1 MKTFPFKK
9 PASTTTDSLSFT
21 NINYNIATEV
31 PIGDQHPGAFG
42 YVRKNHVHEGVDL
55 YCHPGEEVFAV
66 EDGEVVHVEWFT
78 GPNANPPSEW
88 WRNTRAVHVEGESGV
103 IVYGEII
110 EEQNI
115 VVGTKVKQGQ
125 LIGKVETVLTK
136 DKGRP
141 MTMLH
146 FELYKHGS
154 RQSVIWNVGEEKPEL
169 LQDPTNLLISAIG
182 NSPE

>member
-9 PASTTTDSLSFT
+9 AAKITKDSMSFV
-21 NINYNIATEV
+21 NVNYDIETEV
-31 PIGDQHPGAFG
+31 PIGNNHVGAFG
-42 YVRKNHVHEGVDL
+42 YIRKNHTHEGVDL
-55 YCHPGEEVFAV
+55 YCHPGEEVFAM
-66 EDGEVVHVEWFT
+66 EDGEVVFIEWFT

-110 EEQNI
+110 ESEDI
-115 VVGTKVKQGQ
+115 MVGKKIKQGD

-141 MTMLH
+141 ITMLH
-146 FELYKHGS
+146 LELYEHGS
-154 RQSVIWNVGEEKPEL
+154 RESVTWNPGETKPQLLKDPTEL
-169 LQDPTNLLISAIG
+169 LLSAIG
-182 NSPE
+182 NH